1 MPRASDRIIKH
12 LRHTPLPT
20 LGICRV
26 SGPSAARAKSALVR
40 TVGCQASRSIRARI
54 FRNSV
59 GVKSPQTR
67 LSPQTR
73 SVPES
78 AVPPWNSPGA
88 LLRQP
93 APGTC
98 HHRRTQAIDA
108 ALYPFRH
115 VRQRGALEAGQ
126 GRIEKWELTRFRTGC
141 QRRATTRCHPS
152 RRVHRRDGERHGV
165 ACDILQRRRGALP
178 HVTAG
183 GDGAA
188 KGGRDSGRFT
198 ERRAPPRKRRS
209 PRSGRSTGS
218 REPGPPAL
226 HGE

>member
-12 LRHTPLPT
+12 LRHRPLPT

-54 FRNSV
+54 FRKSV

-126 GRIEKWELTRFRTGC
+126 GRIDKWELTRFRNGC

-152 RRVHRRDGERHGV
+152 RVECIG
-165 ACDILQRRRGALP
+165 
-178 HVTAG
+178 VTARDTG
-183 GDGAA
+183 SP
-188 KGGRDSGRFT
+188 RDSA
-198 ERRAPPRKRRS
+198 APPRLRMSRREATAPLREDATRGAS
-209 PRSGRSTGS
+209 RSGLVVRPADPAGKMDTGQTWA
-218 REPGPPAL
+218 G
-226 HGE
+226 